1 MKYMH
6 GIFSL
11 MIYQLVS
18 GIQTCPFNIFQ
29 SGFSNDI
36 ANMINFVRDSANSNK
51 ILDSYENGVC
61 GEYKQILI
69 IDGIHNS
76 SLRFFENKELNVVI
90 NIFNVQNDN
99 WIGDFQ
105 DDDKQITLVP
115 PTFLNDTSTEG
126 LVVGTFQKIVK
137 DLIRQVPSDFYKDEL
152 KNRRLIL
159 GSYGIGGALNVFW
172 ATYLYHQHNILV
184 EMVLNF
190 GAPFMSDMVF
200 DQEILVPLRQ
210 KIGYDMFWNIEVV
223 NIINADDRDTISET
237 FNRNRSPFVFV
248 NWQALC
254 VAYILPYYDVKI
266 HDASNYKVPLIGFN
280 CN

>member
-1 MKYMH
+1 MKYVY
-6 GIFSL
+6 GIFGL
-11 MIYQLVS
+11 MLCQFVS

-36 ANMINFVRDSANSNK
+36 ANMIGFVRESTPNK
-51 ILDSYENGVC
+51 ILSSYENGVC
-61 GEYKQILI
+61 GQYKQILVI
-69 IDGIHNS
+69 NGIHNS
-76 SLRFFENKELNVVI
+76 SLRFFENKELNVLI

-105 DDDKQITLVP
+105 DDDEKITLVS
-115 PTFLNDTSTEG
+115 PTFLNNTKTDG
-126 LVVGTFQKIVK
+126 LVVGTFQKIAK
-137 DLIRQVPSDFYKDEL
+137 DLIRQVPSYFYKDKL
-152 KNRRLIL
+152 KHQRMIL

-172 ATYLYHQHNILV
+172 ATYLHCEHNITV

-190 GAPFMSDMVF
+190 GAPFMSDRVF
-200 DQEILVPLRQ
+200 DQEVLVPLRQ
-210 KIGYDMFWNIEVV
+210 KIGYDFFWNIEVV

-237 FNRNRSPFVFV
+237 FNRNRFPFVFV